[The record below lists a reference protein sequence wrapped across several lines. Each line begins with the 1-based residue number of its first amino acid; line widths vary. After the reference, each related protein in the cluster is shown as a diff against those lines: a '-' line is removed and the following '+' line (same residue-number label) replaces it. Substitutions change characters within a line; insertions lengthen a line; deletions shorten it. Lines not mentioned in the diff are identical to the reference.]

1 MSNNKKN
8 NGLISNRLFNVVGA
22 LNKAILLKED
32 TDRQLQTELKQSEQD
47 CDRAVGNLKVASDS
61 AERGELAALHDK
73 EVDLQKDLQS
83 LSNEISS
90 IENHVKQIDEAILNL
105 ANDKDRID
113 REITERPILISIV
126 KYVFGDAERE
136 ESERIQREIQ
146 KNELGKDDLIKTR
159 SKLSSRKYNLENR
172 QKKLKVEF
180 SSIQAKIKRLNDSK
194 LAGARKR
201 NDALSALKS
210 KKEQI
215 CERKQRVHEEFKKQW
230 VLALKN
236 LDDLCKRVRLRQP
249 HLNELTAEN
258 INASTHFPDALA
270 FGRIHLTYQSW
281 KGYIPRLIPFPFKH
295 SLWLPDQTSEHRL
308 IHQLLLRLMHCMP
321 VGNVGITAADPL
333 RLGTSLDP
341 FLSLLK
347 VKRLFP
353 DQRLLT
359 RSDELENAL
368 ARLTEYIEDLFQNK
382 FKGEIKS
389 WSDYNSV
396 NSNNPIPYKLLLI
409 FGVPEQLTDKS
420 LWYLGR
426 ILEHGPAC
434 GVLPVLTIDES
445 RLEDRKYVALHA
457 AIDKYSKRI
466 DSIIPEEILTKHG
479 SEISVVEEQE
489 FWPARAEL
497 SSFLASISDKYE
509 QSSKFSKSLM
519 DLWYNA
525 DYWRHDTVQGVQVP
539 IGWTADGKIVPFSI
553 GGVNTEHHVLLA
565 GRSGSG
571 KSNLLHILIHSL
583 CHNYSPSELSIYLL
597 DYKQGTE
604 FNVYASPPLPQA
616 KLVATESD
624 PEYGVTV
631 LAHLTE
637 ELEKRAREFKSRSVR
652 DFYEYRE
659 SSVAELPRILL
670 IIDEFQILFSEGRQ
684 VAEPAEKMLNQL
696 LRQGRA
702 YGIHLLLAT
711 QTLKGIQSLSMGQL
725 ISQIGCRIALS
736 CSEEDSAMILG
747 NSNWEASKLNS
758 PPEGIINNSNGA
770 KSANQRFLIPFA
782 DRGLCKDHITK
793 ITQIAKQR
801 GYYGSTKVFNGSR
814 LPEMPAPDR
823 FSSKSHDAAQ
833 LHLGER
839 LSFESEPLSLTL
851 VNRPSSNL
859 LISGYNDAIHDGL
872 LASILQSLD
881 SQNGIDEIIYFN
893 GRSIEPVGAL
903 KYLDGLRN
911 TPVLKHERVTELNL
925 ASISYELQRL
935 KRILILDGLDST
947 KEFHSVPASFRPV
960 KKDETPSLQESLK
973 KILDDG
979 PLYGTFVIAFADNW
993 KRCNSLCKDFLGFF
1007 EMRVG
1012 FCMNEDDA
1020 GSFVSG
1026 AIGKFKGLETD
1037 NRAVFVDRLKNQVS
1051 WFRPY
1056 INGESL

>member
-1 MSNNKKN
+1 MSNSRKN
-8 NGLISNRLFNVVGA
+8 RESMPKRLFDAVGA
-22 LNKAILLKED
+22 MNKAILRKED
-32 TDRQLQTELKQSEQD
+32 TYRQLQTELKQSEHD
-47 CDRAVGNLKVASDS
+47 CDRTVGNLRAVSDS
-61 AERGELAALHDK
+61 AERAELAALHDK
-73 EVDLQKDLQS
+73 EVGLQKDLQS
-83 LSNEISS
+83 LSNEIRSV
-90 IENHVKQIDEAILNL
+90 EDHVKQIEKAISDL
-105 ANDKDRID
+105 ASNKDRLD
-113 REITERPILISIV
+113 REINERPVLISIV

-159 SKLSSRKYNLENR
+159 SKLSSRKAGLENR
-172 QKKLKVEF
+172 QNDLKVELAG
-180 SSIQAKIKRLNDSK
+180 IQAKIKRLSDSK

-201 NDALSALKS
+201 NDALNALKS

-215 CERKQRVHEEFKKQW
+215 RERKHRVYEEFEKEW
-230 VLALKN
+230 VSALKN

-258 INASTHFPDALA
+258 INTGTHFPDALA
-270 FGRIHLTYQSW
+270 FGRMYLTYQNW
-281 KGYIPRLIPFPFKH
+281 KGYIPRLIPFPFKK
-295 SLWLPDQTSEHRL
+295 SLWLPDQTTGHRL
-308 IHQLLLRLMHCMP
+308 IHQLMLRLMHCMP
-321 VGNVGITAADPL
+321 VGNVEITAADPL

-353 DQRLLT
+353 EQRLLT

-368 ARLTEYIEDLFQNK
+368 ARLTDYVEDLLQNK

-389 WSDYNSV
+389 WSAYNEA
-396 NSNNPIPYKLLLI
+396 NSSNPIPYKLLLI

-426 ILEHGPAC
+426 LLEHGPVC
-434 GVLPVLTIDES
+434 GVLPVLTIDEN
-445 RLEDRKYVALHA
+445 RLEDRKFTGLRT
-457 AIDKYSKRI
+457 AIDKYSKRM
-466 DSIIPEEILTKHG
+466 DSIVPAEILTKHV
-479 SEISVVEEQE
+479 SEINVVEEQE
-489 FWPARAEL
+489 FWPGRSEL
-497 SSFLASISDKYE
+497 KDFLASISDRYE
-509 QSSKFSKSLM
+509 QSAKFSKSLT
-519 DLWYNA
+519 DLWCNS
-525 DYWRHDTVQGVQVP
+525 DYWGHDAVQGVQVP
-539 IGWTADGKIVPFSI
+539 IGWTSDGEIVPFSI

-571 KSNLLHILIHSL
+571 KSNLLHVLIHSL
-583 CHNYSPSELSIYLL
+583 CHMYSPSELNIYLL

-604 FNVYASPPLPQA
+604 FSVYASPPLPQA

-637 ELEKRAREFKSRSVR
+637 ELEKRAQEFKSRAVR

-659 SSVAELPRILL
+659 SSAAELPRILL

-702 YGIHLLLAT
+702 YGIHVLLAT

-725 ISQIGCRIALS
+725 ISQIGCRIALA

-747 NSNWEASKLNS
+747 NSNWEASKLSS

-793 ITQIAKQR
+793 ITQIADQR
-801 GYYGSTKVFNGSR
+801 GYCGSTRIFNGSR
-814 LPEMPAPDR
+814 LPEMPAADW
-823 FSSKSHDAAQ
+823 FNSKSHETVQ
-833 LHLGER
+833 LHIGER
-839 LSFESEPLSLTL
+839 LSFEAEPLSLTL

-881 SQNGIDEIIYFN
+881 AQNGIDEIIYFN
-893 GRSIEPVGAL
+893 GRSIVPVGAS
-903 KYLDGLRN
+903 KYLDGSGNR
-911 TPVLKHERVTELNL
+911 PVSKHESVPALNL
-925 ASISYELQRL
+925 AEISGKLQQS
-935 KRILILDGLDST
+935 KRIVIIDGLDST
-947 KEFHSVPASFRPV
+947 KEFHSGPASFRPV
-960 KKDETPSLQESLK
+960 KKDEPPSPQESLK
-973 KILDDG
+973 KILEDG
-979 PLYGTFVIAFADNW
+979 PLQGTFVIAFADNW
-993 KRCNSLCKDFLGFF
+993 KRCNSSCKDLLGFF

-1037 NRAVFVDRLKNQVS
+1037 NRAVFADRLKNQVS